1 MLAAPRSWG
10 TAQGKTTGPL
20 PTTFLLAGPTRL
32 LAHRVL
38 VEGARLPHRPQLHG
52 HLDLCITREDER
64 ARQPGEAWL
73 GLGLGLVLAGYVLV
87 GLVPVG

>member
-1 MLAAPRSWG
+1 MLYACRSSFVG
-10 TAQGKTTGPL
+10 NSTGENERTKTGGL
-20 PTTFLLAGPTRL
+20 YLLGGPTRL

-73 GLGLGLVLAGYVLV
+73 GLGLGLVLV
-87 GLVPVG
+87 G